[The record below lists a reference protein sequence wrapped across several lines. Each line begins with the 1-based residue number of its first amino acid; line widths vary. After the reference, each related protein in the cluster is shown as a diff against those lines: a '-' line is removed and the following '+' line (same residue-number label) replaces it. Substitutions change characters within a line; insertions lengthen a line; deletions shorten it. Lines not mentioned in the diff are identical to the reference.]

1 MGFGIISDSQQ
12 HVEDRSVQ
20 TKEATTENDMIGIIV
35 GTLSALIV
43 TLLVVAVIVIIL
55 IRHKRSK
62 QNNNRHCLKPVERH
76 IALNMNSIRNIQNGK
91 VSNGNMYNSVAQDEL
106 ESDRELCNGSE
117 KLCKSPSY
125 CEPQDSLVGGRDLP
139 DLPGCAA
146 AGISGTFTVACL
158 SFCSLCMPLAVFSW
172 ESGLCLLFE

>member
-1 MGFGIISDSQQ
+1 MFSVILSDSQQ

-76 IALNMNSIRNIQNGK
+76 IALNMNGMRNMQNGK
-91 VSNGNMYNSVAQDEL
+91 VSNGNMYNSVAQEEM
-106 ESDRELCNGSE
+106 ESDRELCNGGE

-125 CEPQDSLVGGRDLP
+125 SEPQDSLVGGRDLP

-146 AGISGTFTVACL
+146 GNSGTFTVACL
-158 SFCSLCMPLAVFSW
+158 SVACVHMYSLAVLSRGCG
-172 ESGLCLLFE
+172 SLLVT

>member
-1 MGFGIISDSQQ
+1 
-12 HVEDRSVQ
+12 
-20 TKEATTENDMIGIIV
+20 MIGIIV

-76 IALNMNSIRNIQNGK
+76 IAMNMNSIRNIQNGK
-91 VSNGNMYNSVAQDEL
+91 VSNGNMYNSVAQEDL
-106 ESDRELCNGSE
+106 ESDRELCNGGD

-125 CEPQDSLVGGRDLP
+125 CEPQDSLVSGGRDLP
-139 DLPGCAA
+139 DLPGCATGS
-146 AGISGTFTVACL
+146 AGILAMACL
-158 SFCSLCMPLAVFSW
+158 HSLCTPLAVYSWDLGLLLVLLNDIFS
-172 ESGLCLLFE
+172 